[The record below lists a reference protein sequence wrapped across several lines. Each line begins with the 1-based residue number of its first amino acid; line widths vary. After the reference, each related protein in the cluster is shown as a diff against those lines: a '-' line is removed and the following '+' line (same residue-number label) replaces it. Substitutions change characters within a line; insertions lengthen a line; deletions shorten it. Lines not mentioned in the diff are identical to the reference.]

1 LLLRSND
8 TIGMDI
14 RHSPHGIT
22 IGGKYL
28 TLLDQFV
35 LEFICILEPVTPY
48 VIVSGY
54 VAILFGRS
62 RGTEDVDILIPH
74 LEKKSF
80 EELHEALTNGGY
92 EFLNAEDADG
102 LYDMLTRRMGIRIAK
117 NDQFIPNIEL
127 KFLKDEVDRCVIRD
141 RVVVNL
147 PDANVYISPIDIQI
161 AYKLY
166 LGSEKDIEDA
176 LYLWEI
182 FKEDLKEDNLKM
194 WMKTFGVRGDEYGIG
209 I

>member
-1 LLLRSND
+1 
-8 TIGMDI
+8 MDI

-35 LEFICILEPVTPY
+35 LEFIRILEPVTPY

-92 EFLNAEDADG
+92 EFLNAEDTDG
-102 LYDMLTRRMGIRIAK
+102 LYDMLSCRMGIRIAK

-147 PDANVYISPIDIQI
+147 PDANVFISPIDIQI

>member
-8 TIGMDI
+8 TLGMDI

-35 LEFICILEPVTPY
+35 LEFIRILEPVTPY

-92 EFLNAEDADG
+92 EFLNAEDTDG

-147 PDANVYISPIDIQI
+147 PDANVFISPIDIQI